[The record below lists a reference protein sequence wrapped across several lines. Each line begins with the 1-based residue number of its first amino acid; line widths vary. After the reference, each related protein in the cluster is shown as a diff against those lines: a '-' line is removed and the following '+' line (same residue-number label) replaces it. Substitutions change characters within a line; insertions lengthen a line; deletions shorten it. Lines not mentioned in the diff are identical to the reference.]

1 MATIAP
7 IPRGITAKNR
17 QHLTSLHRGT
27 NGPFSVQEASDALS
41 FTTMRTQRFL
51 AYLAERG
58 WLARLHRGLYAP
70 VPLDAINPGEWR
82 EDPWII
88 AAKLLGP
95 DYYIGGWTACEH
107 WGLTEQIFLETVVVT
122 TRKMRSKRIRVQGF
136 PFLVKRAQA
145 KRMFGTKPTWRDQT
159 RANVSDPSR
168 TLVDVLEN
176 PPMGGGIRH
185 VVDVMGAYF
194 KEEHRDDELL
204 AAYVWQVGNRVVFK
218 RLGYLLETLDIY
230 APALLQACEAGVSS
244 GVSRLDPS
252 LSNVGPV
259 AWRWNLRVN
268 WRVQPEKARTSELC
282 LSRPLQA
289 QPKSAKV
296 ANV

>member
-1 MATIAP
+1 MATTAS

-17 QHLTSLHRGT
+17 KHLTSLYRSA

-41 FTTMRTQRFL
+41 FTTTRTQRFL

-58 WLARLHRGLYAP
+58 WLVRVHRGLYAP
-70 VPLDAINPGEWR
+70 IPLDALNPGEWR

-107 WGLTEQIFLETVVVT
+107 WGLTEQIFLDTVVVT
-122 TRKMRSKRIRVQGF
+122 TRKMRSKRIRAQGF
-136 PFLVKRAQA
+136 PFLVKRAPE
-145 KRMFGTKPTWRDQT
+145 KRMFGTKLIWRDQT
-159 RANVSDPSR
+159 RANVSDPSC

-176 PPMGGGIRH
+176 PSLGGGIRH

-194 KEEHRDDELL
+194 KEGHRDDELL
-204 AAYVWQVGNRVVFK
+204 ASYVRHIGNRVVFK

-230 APALLQACEAGVSS
+230 APALLQTCEAGVSS

-252 LSNVGPV
+252 LPNVGPV

-268 WRVQPEKARTSELC
+268 RRVQPEKALTSELS
-282 LSRPLQA
+282 LSRSLQA
-289 QPKSAKV
+289 QPDEAKV